1 MPKLKR
7 LFFDIEVSP
16 NIGFFWQPGHKI
28 SIGYEN
34 IIKERAIICICYK
47 WDGEKK
53 VSSLT
58 WDGSQDDKQML
69 KSFIKV
75 ANSADEL
82 IGHNGDRFDLTW
94 IRTRCLFHGIPVF
107 PTFVTIDTLKAARQK
122 FRFNSNRLDYIGKFL
137 NLGQKLHTGFDLW
150 KGIVLEKDEPKLKKM
165 VRYCKQDVRLL
176 EAVFNKLKNYIPA
189 KTHAGVIAGKDKRSC
204 PECGSDKVNKVV
216 KRVSA
221 LGTIKQQMK
230 CMDCGKYHS
239 VNIKDD
245 RQTKTI
251 TNKRG

>member
-58 WDGSQDDKQML
+58 WDGSQDDKAML

-75 ANSADEL
+75 ADSADEL
-82 IGHNGDRFDLTW
+82 VGHNGDRFDLTW
-94 IRTRCLFHGIPVF
+94 IRTRCLFHGISVF
-107 PTFVTIDTLKAARQK
+107 PNYVTIDTLKAARQK

-150 KGIVLEKDEPKLKKM
+150 KGIVLDKSETKLTKM
-165 VRYCKQDVRLL
+165 VKYCKQDVRLL
-176 EAVFNKLKNYIPA
+176 EAVFNKLKNYIPS

-204 PECGSDKVNKVV
+204 PECGSSKVI
-216 KRVSA
+216 KRVSRISA
-221 LGTIKQQMK
+221 SGTKKDQMQ
-230 CMDCGKYHS
+230 CNDCGKYHTLCP
-239 VNIKDD
+239 K
-245 RQTKTI
+245 KM
-251 TNKRG
+251 KK